1 MRKGFNFYR
10 SYWEV
15 LEDLPNPMDRL
26 SYLEALLDR
35 QFTGKEPSLEG
46 LSKIVYNG
54 QKYSIDK
61 SVEGYE
67 FKTGTKLTQPHQ
79 GSIKGGNEGPT
90 EGGNEGPTEG
100 STEGVSGDI
109 VMTTEGPTEGSTEGP
124 SLQEQE
130 LEQEKEEE
138 EEEEQEEELVE
149 NSLNSLDPEKY
160 IDYIL
165 QKKIYKL

>member
-35 QFTGKEPSLEG
+35 QFTGKEPSLKG
-46 LSKIVYNG
+46 LPKIVYNG
-54 QKYSIDK
+54 QKHSIDK

-67 FKTGTKLTQPHQ
+67 NATGQKLSPIEGPLGGPTQGP
-79 GSIKGGNEGPT
+79 SEGPT
-90 EGGNEGPTEG
+90 QGPTQDPLG
-100 STEGVSGDI
+100 DPSGDI
-109 VMTTEGPTEGSTEGP
+109 VMTTEGPSGGPSGGP
-124 SLQEQE
+124 SLQEE
-130 LEQEKEEE
+130 EEEKEEE
-138 EEEEQEEELVE
+138 KEEEEELVE